1 MPTGTTTSFPFDVSD
16 IAGLAIVPD
25 NDIARLMY
33 YLNCVT
39 SAVGLHILQD
49 DLIAYRQYQHLSN
62 IRSSHV
68 IQAANKYGPNE
79 YVGKVI
85 FCDDDNSVT
94 KNSGNKFVTIGSA
107 SAIVSVDKELT
118 ISGRTWTAKNV
129 MFFKSAW
136 LARFYTEPMARV
148 YFDTNHCRH
157 CEGKPCACACLTC
170 PRTPESQC
178 HPLHRAPFEMIT
190 TDRHHHGSSISEPSN
205 SQPANG

>member
-16 IAGLAIVPD
+16 IAGLTIVPD

-33 YLNCVT
+33 YLNYVT

-68 IQAANKYGPNE
+68 IQATNKYGPNE
-79 YVGKVI
+79 FIGKVI
-85 FCDDDNSVT
+85 SCDNDNNVT

-118 ISGRTWTAKNV
+118 ISRRTWTAKNV

-136 LARFYTEPMARV
+136 LARFYTEPMALV
-148 YFDTNHCRH
+148 YFGTNHHCRH
-157 CEGKPCACACLTC
+157 CEGKPCACACLTG
-170 PRTPESQC
+170 PRTP
-178 HPLHRAPFEMIT
+178 
-190 TDRHHHGSSISEPSN
+190 SN
-205 SQPANG
+205 RLGLKATYPADVLK